1 MKKGNNK
8 EQKPTY
14 YERNKFKCSNYTIEN
29 EKKVIKKIRE
39 SHAAVVDSYYEKYP
53 FEEYESY
60 VIYVMHCK
68 GIFYNRREY
77 SDCFSI
83 SAIAYMYSISQCA
96 YRGYNGKRVKA
107 YIKKLIPIYINCQ
120 LIIYD
125 DGRNLCQINNFKQI
139 NIDDENW
146 IGKI

>member
-1 MKKGNNK
+1 MKKENNK
-8 EQKPTY
+8 EQKLTY
-14 YERNKFKCSNYTIEN
+14 YERNRFERSNYTLKHAE
-29 EKKVIKKIRE
+29 KVIIEIRKT
-39 SHAAVVDSYYEKYP
+39 HAAVVDSYYEKYP

-60 VIYVMHCK
+60 VICVMNYK

-77 SDCFSI
+77 SDCFSV

-96 YRGYNGKRVKA
+96 YRGYDGKHVKA

-120 LIIYD
+120 LVIYD
-125 DGRNLCQINNFKQI
+125 DERNLCQTNNFKQI

-146 IGKI
+146 IGRI